1 MTELLSRANQYNAEA
16 KNSAKEQ
23 SSIAQLA
30 AEERRSA
37 LANDLM
43 SRRQFMDKTAIE
55 EAEEEMKKQAPYIER
70 MIATRKALQEHYY
83 KDSSIESI
91 PSEIPHFVYYSTTN
105 FQCPGRS

>member
-1 MTELLSRANQYNAEA
+1 VTELLSRANQYNAEA
-16 KNSAKEQ
+16 KNTAKEQ

-43 SRRQFMDKTAIE
+43 SRRQFMDKEAIE

-70 MIATRKALQEHYY
+70 YKAARKALQQYY
-83 KDSSIESI
+83 FNDSGMVSITT
-91 PSEIPHFVYYSTTN
+91 EIHCFVYYSTTN
-105 FQCPGRS
+105 FQCLE